1 MIDETHT
8 VTINR
13 PVDEVFEFVA
23 EPSHETDWH
32 FDVKEVLR
40 DKDGPYE
47 IGEKFQWRINFG
59 GLKTYSIEVTALEP
73 NRFIELTTYEGPVL
87 PVLTHTFQSEGAG
100 TRYTRRIR
108 FETKGLLRFLAPLM
122 VRFNNPNTRWAENLK
137 ELLEVS
143 HAESD
148 RGRKDQERL

>member
-13 PVDEVFEFVA
+13 PLKEVFDFVA
-23 EPSHETDWH
+23 DPSNETDWH

-40 DKDGPYE
+40 AKDGPYE

-59 GLKTYSIEVTALEP
+59 GLKTYALEVTALEP
-73 NRFIELTTYEGPVL
+73 NRLIELTTYEGSVL
-87 PVLTHTFQSEGAG
+87 PVLTHTFQPEGDG

-108 FETKGLLRFLAPLM
+108 FETKGLLRILAPLM
-122 VRFNNPNTRWAENLK
+122 VRLNNPNTRWATNLK
-137 ELLEVS
+137 ELIENS
-143 HAESD
+143 HTTSD
-148 RGRKDQERL
+148 R